1 MNTLATKCNQRKP
14 WYREPWPWILMTGPT
29 VVVIAGI
36 FTAWIAYTHGDP
48 VISEDYYR
56 KGLAAAQT
64 LASSER
70 ANELGLQAG
79 VRLSADDSVSV
90 TLVADAGEGVD
101 GRAFKAP
108 SEIRLTLSHPTRAGL
123 DQTQTLLL
131 EGGVYRGRLHL
142 PASGNWLL
150 LIESEGGGAEGWRL
164 LGKVI
169 LPATEVKIGRV
180 VP

>member
-1 MNTLATKCNQRKP
+1 MATLATALIQRKP
-14 WYREPWPWILMTGPT
+14 WYREPWPWILMAGPT
-29 VVVIAGI
+29 IVVVAGI
-36 FTAWIAYTHGDP
+36 FTAWIAYTRGDP

-90 TLVADAGEGVD
+90 SLAAEGREFV
-101 GRAFKAP
+101 P
-108 SEIRLTLSHPTRAGL
+108 PPEIRLTLSHPTRAGL
-123 DQTQTLLL
+123 DQTQMLRL
-131 EGGVYRGRLHL
+131 EGATYRGRLHL

-150 LIESEGGGAEGWRL
+150 LLESTDANGQGWRL

-169 LPATEVKIGRV
+169 LPATEVKISAAT
-180 VP
+180 P